1 MVHTPPERVVF
12 LGDNMKV
19 LFTADLHIKLGQKK
33 VPREWQKNRY
43 ISLFDKIEKLQ
54 EEVDLIVLGGD
65 IFDKVPNMEE
75 LELYFNLITRL
86 TKRTIIFDGNH
97 EATRKGKTFLLF
109 LEGVTCNLNNKV
121 EILDGYYSIDNMDFI
136 PYTHIKLF
144 NPNDFS
150 GNILFTHVRGEIK
163 PHVKQE
169 IDLNK
174 LSRWDTVY
182 AGDLHAHSNSQL
194 NIVYPG
200 SPLST
205 SYHRAPITNG
215 VIILDSEDNS
225 YEWIELQLPQL
236 IRKTIDNSADAVKTD
251 YDHTIYEIVGDMSEL
266 STVDTDNNIIDKK
279 IINKSS
285 DASLNLVNMSISE
298 ELLLY
303 LRKILKLPENT
314 IDKVI
319 GTHNDYIKDT

>member
-1 MVHTPPERVVF
+1 M
-12 LGDNMKV
+12 
-19 LFTADLHIKLGQKK
+19 
-33 VPREWQKNRY
+33 
-43 ISLFDKIEKLQ
+43 
-54 EEVDLIVLGGD
+54 
-65 IFDKVPNMEE
+65 
-75 LELYFNLITRL
+75 
-86 TKRTIIFDGNH
+86 
-97 EATRKGKTFLLF
+97 
-109 LEGVTCNLNNKV
+109 
-121 EILDGYYSIDNMDFI
+121 
-136 PYTHIKLF
+136 
-144 NPNDFS
+144 
-150 GNILFTHVRGEIK
+150 
-163 PHVKQE
+163 
-169 IDLNK
+169 
-174 LSRWDTVY
+174 
-182 AGDLHAHSNSQL
+182 
-194 NIVYPG
+194 YPG